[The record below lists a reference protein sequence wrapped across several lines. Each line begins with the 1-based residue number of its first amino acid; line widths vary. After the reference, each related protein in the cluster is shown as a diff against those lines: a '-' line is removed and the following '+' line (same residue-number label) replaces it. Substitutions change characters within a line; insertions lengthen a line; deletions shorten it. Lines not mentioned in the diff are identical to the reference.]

1 MVRAAPVPIPDGLDR
16 CVALLGYEGVGRELV
31 ARIKYRNH
39 RAVLRWLAAGMATLV
54 RQGEVDLV
62 TWAPTTVERRRDR
75 GFDHAEL
82 LARHIAADLGLPVRT
97 TLRRRPGPA
106 QTGRRLDERRH
117 GPSFVGLPESIGGR
131 RVLLVD
137 DVVTTGATFAAAG
150 KALRHAGAPRVV
162 GLAAAHPRRGRDRSG
177 AAA

>member
-1 MVRAAPVPIPDGLDR
+1 VPIPEGLDR

-54 RQGEVDLV
+54 RPGEVDLI
-62 TWAPTTVERRRDR
+62 TWAPTTMERRRDR

-82 LARHIAADLGLPVRT
+82 LARHIAADLGLPLCAA
-97 TLRRRPGPA
+97 LRRRPGPA

-117 GPSFVGLPESIGGR
+117 GPSFVGVPESVGGR
-131 RVLLVD
+131 RILLVD

-150 KALRHAGAPRVV
+150 RALRDAGASRVV
-162 GLAAAHPRRGRDRSG
+162 AVAAAHPRRGRGRPG